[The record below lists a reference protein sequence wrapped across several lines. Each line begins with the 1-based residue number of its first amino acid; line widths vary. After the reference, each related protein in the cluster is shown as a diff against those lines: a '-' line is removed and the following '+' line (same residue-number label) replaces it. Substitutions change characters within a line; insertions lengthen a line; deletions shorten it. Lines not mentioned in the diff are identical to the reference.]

1 MATPQFDIGI
11 VGLGVMGANLGFNLA
26 SHGIHVAGYHPN
38 KEKANAFTQRAK
50 NEIPQHGLV
59 EGFSELKTFL
69 NELKGPRIVLMLV
82 PAGAVDQVID
92 ELTQQLDK
100 DDIVI
105 DGGNSHYIHTQQRLE
120 RLAKLGLRYLGMGIS
135 GGEAGARNGPSMMP
149 GGDPQAWKHVAPI
162 LEPAAAIAD
171 DGKPC
176 IAWMGEGGSGHFV
189 KMVHN
194 GIEYA
199 LMQLLSEVY
208 DLLHR
213 GGGLNHAHLHRL
225 FVSWQDSTLASYLI
239 DITADILTQPDDH
252 DAGHLLL
259 DQIRDKAGQKGTGR
273 WTSEAAFELGVPTPV
288 IDAAVSARNLSD
300 YYEERQLTSRLL
312 SGPLAISP
320 DTLQARLAGALE
332 TAMFLSYSQGM
343 HLIDKANK
351 IYHFNTPISS
361 VASIWRG
368 GCIIR
373 ADMLN
378 EFVKIYS
385 QDTPPVN
392 PIFNENYANKL
403 SMLETDLR
411 AVVAQGALGGIPLP
425 AFSASL
431 AYYDSWRSAHLPANL
446 IQAQRDYFG
455 SHTYERL
462 DQGGS
467 FHTHWHHQD

>member
-1 MATPQFDIGI
+1 MANPNFDIGI

-26 SHGIHVAGYHPN
+26 SHGIHVAGYHPH
-38 KEKANAFTQRAK
+38 KEKADAFTQHAK
-50 NEIPQHGLV
+50 AEVSQKGLV
-59 EGFSELKTFL
+59 QGFSDLKIFL
-69 NELKGPRIVLMLV
+69 NELKKPRIVLMLV
-82 PAGAVDQVID
+82 PAGAVDKVI
-92 ELTQQLDK
+92 EEFTQQLDK
-100 DDIVI
+100 HDILI
-105 DGGNSHYIHTQQRLE
+105 DGGNSHYLHTQRRLD
-120 RLAKLGLRYLGMGIS
+120 RLSDLGLRYLGMGIS
-135 GGEAGARNGPSMMP
+135 GGESGARNGPSMMP
-149 GGDPQAWKHVAPI
+149 GGDPDAWKHVAPL
-162 LEPAAAIAD
+162 LEPAAAVAD
-171 DGKPC
+171 DGTPC
-176 IAWMGEGGSGHFV
+176 IAWMGRGGSGHFV

-213 GGGLNHAHLHRL
+213 GGGLSHAHLQRL
-225 FVSWQDSTLASYLI
+225 FTSWQDSSLASYLI
-239 DITADILTQPDDH
+239 DITADILTQPDDQNT
-252 DAGHLLL
+252 GHLLL
-259 DQIRDKAGQKGTGR
+259 DQIRDKASQKGTGK
-273 WTSEAAFELGVPTPV
+273 WTSEAAFELGIPTPV

-300 YYEERQLTSRLL
+300 YYEERQQTSKLL
-312 SGPLAISP
+312 SGPLGISP

-351 IYHFNTPISS
+351 TYGFNTPIAS

-378 EFVKIYS
+378 EFVDIYS
-385 QDTPPVN
+385 HDAPPVN
-392 PIFNENYANKL
+392 PIFSKEHADKL
-403 SMLETDLR
+403 SMLESDLR
-411 AVVAQGALGGIPLP
+411 AVVAQGALGGIPLS

-431 AYYDSWRSAHLPANL
+431 AYYDSWRSARLPANL

-462 DQGGS
+462 DQNGS